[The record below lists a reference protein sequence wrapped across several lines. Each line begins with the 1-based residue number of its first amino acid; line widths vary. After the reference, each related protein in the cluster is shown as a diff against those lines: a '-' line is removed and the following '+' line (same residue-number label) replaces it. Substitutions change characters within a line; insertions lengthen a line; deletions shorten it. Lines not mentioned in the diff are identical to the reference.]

1 MSKVNISVTSNGRTV
16 TVDKEF
22 FGDNPSAQ
30 INAFGANIVAEAAER
45 TFTNRAK
52 GALQSLLDATEN
64 GEQRH
69 TDKEIRRLFNE
80 RVPAIPAKKR
90 TTVDKIVLSYG
101 DMSAGERA
109 EAKARLEAIE
119 KGN

>member
-16 TVDKEF
+16 TINKEF
-22 FGDNPSAQ
+22 HGDNPSAQ

-45 TFTNRAK
+45 TFQNRAK

-64 GEQRH
+64 GETRH
-69 TDKEIRRLFNE
+69 TEREIVKLMNE
-80 RVPAIPAKKR
+80 KVPAIPAKKR
-90 TTVDKIVLSYG
+90 TTVDKIVLAFT
-101 DMSAGERA
+101 DISAGERA

-119 KGN
+119 KG